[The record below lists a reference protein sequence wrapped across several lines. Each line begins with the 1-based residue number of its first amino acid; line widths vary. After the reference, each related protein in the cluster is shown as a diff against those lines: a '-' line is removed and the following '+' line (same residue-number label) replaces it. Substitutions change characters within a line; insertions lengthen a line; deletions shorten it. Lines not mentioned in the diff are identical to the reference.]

1 MISIYP
7 NPATKY
13 LTISNSE
20 GKQINNITLF
30 NQLGQIVL
38 FERSKFENIDISIL
52 EQGIYI
58 IEIVT
63 NDEKTFRNKIIKK

>member
-1 MISIYP
+1 MVCLR
-7 NPATKY
+7 AGAKY

-20 GKQINNITLF
+20 CKQINNISLF

-38 FERSKFENIDISIL
+38 FEQNKFENIDISKL

-58 IEIVT
+58 MEIVT
-63 NDEKTFRNKIIKK
+63 NDKKTFRKKIVKK